1 MAEEIVIDKSA
12 FFNRLSSFF
21 AAWKADKRPGHAV
34 FGGVGSIVILMGK
47 TDEANSFQKNNAM
60 HFWLLGYEFPAT
72 LMVFTTDMMYVV
84 TTAKKGEDWPN
95 TDSTYLSAN
104 TGLLNVAKHLEP
116 LKGGKIPVEIL
127 VTSKDPDEKTRS
139 FEKCLEVIKNAGKR
153 VGVLPKD
160 TAAGPFA
167 EDWKRAFANITQDVE
182 EIDISPALSS
192 AAFSV
197 KDTDELV
204 AIRNA
209 SRACSG
215 LMSEYF
221 VDEMSRLLDEEK
233 QMTHKAL
240 SMRIDAK
247 IDDAKFFKKL
257 AKLPAEF
264 DPQQIDWAYGP
275 VIQSGGKYDLRLT
288 ATSDN
293 SHLQAGII
301 VAGFGIRY
309 KTYSSIIARTYL
321 VDPSKSQEANYA
333 FLLNLH
339 DTVMKDVRDGTMAK
353 DLFNKAIGLVRAKK
367 PELESHFVKSVG
379 AGIGIELRDSNMV
392 LNGKNN
398 KILKSGM
405 TLSITVGLTDVE
417 ELESKDKNTAVYSM
431 IITDTVRVGENGPHI
446 FTKDAGIDMDSVS
459 FYFGDE
465 EEPQKPAKEKKEVKS
480 NAMTSRNVT
489 RTKLRAERPTQVNEG
504 AEARRREH
512 QKELATKKTKEGLD
526 RFAGTT
532 GDDNG
537 VTQKKFKRFESYK
550 RDNQLP
556 AKVKDLTIYVDHK
569 ASTVIVPIM
578 GRPVPFHIN
587 TIKNASKSDE
597 GEYAYLRINFLSPG
611 QGVGRKDDQPFEDIS
626 AHFLRNLTLRSKDN
640 ERLAQVAQDITE
652 LRKNALRREQ
662 EKKEMEDVVEQDKLV
677 EIRNRRPVRLPDVYL
692 RPPLDGK
699 RVPGEV
705 EIHQN
710 GLRYM
715 SPFRNEHVDVLF
727 SNVKH
732 LFFQPCAHELIVLI
746 HVHLKT
752 PIMIGKRKTRDV
764 QFYRE
769 ATEMQFDETGNRRR
783 KHRYGDEEEFEAEQ
797 EERRRRAALDREFKA
812 FAEKI
817 ADAGKDEGVD
827 VDIPFRE
834 IGFTGVPN
842 RSNVLIQPTTD
853 ALVQLTEPPFLVITL
868 NEIEIAHLER
878 VQFGL
883 KNFDLVFVFKDF
895 HRPPVHVN
903 TIPVESLEGVKDWLD
918 SVDIAFTEG
927 PLNLNWTTIM
937 KTVVSDPYGFFA
949 DGGWSFLAAESDSE
963 GGASDEE
970 ESAFELSESELAAA
984 DESSE
989 DDSEFDDDAS
999 AEASEDFSADE
1010 DSGEDW
1016 DELERK
1022 AKKKDRESGLDDEER
1037 GKKRKR

>member
-1 MAEEIVIDKSA
+1 MAEEIVIDKTT
-12 FFNRLSSFF
+12 FFNRLSNLYST
-21 AAWKADKRPGHAV
+21 WKTDKRTGNAL
-34 FGGVGSIVILMGK
+34 FDGVGSIVILMGK
-47 TDEANSFQKNNAM
+47 TDEENSFQKSNAM

-72 LMVFTTDMMYVV
+72 LLVLTTEALYVV
-84 TTAKKGEDWPN
+84 TAAKK
-95 TDSTYLSAN
+95 
-104 TGLLNVAKHLEP
+104 AKHLEP

-127 VTSKDPDEKTRS
+127 VTTKDPESKTKA
-139 FEKCLEVIKNAGKR
+139 FEKCLDVIKGAGKK

-160 TAAGPFA
+160 ATSGPFA
-167 EDWKRAFANITQDVE
+167 EEWKRAFSDISKEVE
-182 EIDISPALSS
+182 EVDIASALSAS
-192 AAFSV
+192 AFSV
-197 KDTDELV
+197 KDPDELV
-204 AIRNA
+204 SIRNA

-240 SMRIDAK
+240 ANKVDAK
-247 IDDAKFFKKL
+247 IDEAKFFN
-257 AKLPAEF
+257 KLPKLPSEF
-264 DPQQIDWAYGP
+264 DAGQIDWAYGP
-275 VIQSGGKYDLRLT
+275 VIQSGGAYDLKLT
-288 ATSDN
+288 ATSN
-293 SHLQAGII
+293 NNNLQPGII
-301 VAGFGIRY
+301 LSSFGIRY
-309 KTYSSIIARTYL
+309 KTYSSLIARTYL

-333 FLLNLH
+333 ILLNIHEAVLKEIR
-339 DTVMKDVRDGTMAK
+339 DGAVAKDVY
-353 DLFNKAIGLVRAKK
+353 NKALGLVRAKK
-367 PELESHFVKSVG
+367 PELESHFVKNIG
-379 AGIGIELRDSNMV
+379 AGIGIELRDANMV
-392 LNGKNN
+392 LNAKNN
-398 KILKSGM
+398 KTLKNGM
-405 TLSITVGLTDVE
+405 TLSITIGLTDVNDPDA
-417 ELESKDKNTAVYSM
+417 KIKNSVYSM
-431 IITDTVRVGENGPHI
+431 VITDTVRVGESGPHV

-465 EEPQKPAKEKKEVKS
+465 EEPEKPAKEKKDIKS
-480 NAMTSRNVT
+480 STVSSRNVT
-489 RTKLRAERPTQVNEG
+489 RTKLRAERPTQINEG

-512 QKELATKKTKEGLD
+512 QKELALKKTREGLD
-526 RFAGTT
+526 RFTGTT
-532 GDDNG
+532 GDENG
-537 VTQKKFKRFESYK
+537 VAQKKFKRFESYK

-569 ASTVIVPIM
+569 AATVIVPIM

-626 AHFLRNLTLRSKDN
+626 AHFVRNLTLRSKDN
-640 ERLAQVAQDITE
+640 DRLAQVAQDITE
-652 LRKNALRREQ
+652 LRKTALRKEQ

-677 EIRNRRPVRLPDVYL
+677 EIRNRRPVKLPDVYL

-710 GLRYM
+710 GLRYL

-727 SNVKH
+727 SNIKH
-732 LFFQPCAHELIVLI
+732 LFFQPCDHELIVVI

-797 EERRRRAALDREFKA
+797 EERRRRAALNREFKA

-853 ALVQLTEPPFLVITL
+853 ALVQLTEPPFMVITL

-883 KNFDLVFVFKDF
+883 KNFDMVFVFKDF
-895 HRPPVHVN
+895 HRPPVHIN
-903 TIPVESLEGVKDWLD
+903 TIPVEALEGVKDWLD
-918 SVDIAFTEG
+918 SVDIAFSEG
-927 PLNLNWTTIM
+927 PLNLNWTTII

-963 GGASDEE
+963 DGSEEEE
-970 ESAFELSESELAAA
+970 ESAFELSESELAA

-989 DDSEFDDDAS
+989 EDSEEYDDNASADAS
-999 AEASEDFSADE
+999 DFSADE
-1010 DSGEDW
+1010 ESGEDW
-1016 DELERK
+1016 DELEKK
-1022 AKKKDRESGLDDEER
+1022 AKKKDKESSMDDDR
-1037 GKKRKR
+1037 GTKRKR

>member
-1 MAEEIVIDKSA
+1 MAEEIVIDKTT
-12 FFNRLSSFF
+12 FFNRLSNLYST
-21 AAWKADKRPGHAV
+21 WKTDKRTGNAL
-34 FGGVGSIVILMGK
+34 FDGAGSIVILMGK
-47 TDEANSFQKNNAM
+47 TDEENSFQKSNAM

-72 LMVFTTDMMYVV
+72 LLVLTTEALYVV
-84 TTAKKGEDWPN
+84 TAAKK
-95 TDSTYLSAN
+95 
-104 TGLLNVAKHLEP
+104 AKHLEP

-127 VTSKDPDEKTRS
+127 VTTKDPESKTKA
-139 FEKCLEVIKNAGKR
+139 FEKCLDVIKGAGKK

-160 TAAGPFA
+160 ATSGPFA
-167 EDWKRAFANITQDVE
+167 EEWKRAFSDISKEVE
-182 EIDISPALSS
+182 EVDIASALSAS
-192 AAFSV
+192 AFSV
-197 KDTDELV
+197 KDPDELV

-240 SMRIDAK
+240 ANKVDAK
-247 IDDAKFFKKL
+247 IDEAKFFN
-257 AKLPAEF
+257 KLPKLPSEF
-264 DPQQIDWAYGP
+264 DAGQIDWAYGP
-275 VIQSGGKYDLRLT
+275 VIQSGGAYDLKLT
-288 ATSDN
+288 ATSN
-293 SHLQAGII
+293 NNNLQPGII
-301 VAGFGIRY
+301 LSSFGIRY
-309 KTYSSIIARTYL
+309 KTYSSLIGRTYL

-333 FLLNLH
+333 ILLNIHEAVLKEIR
-339 DTVMKDVRDGTMAK
+339 DGAVAKDVY
-353 DLFNKAIGLVRAKK
+353 NKALGLVRAKK
-367 PELESHFVKSVG
+367 PELESHFVKSIG
-379 AGIGIELRDSNMV
+379 AGIGIELRDANMV
-392 LNGKNN
+392 LNSKNN
-398 KILKSGM
+398 KTLKNGM
-405 TLSITVGLTDVE
+405 TLSITIGLTDVNDPDA
-417 ELESKDKNTAVYSM
+417 KAKNSVYSM
-431 IITDTVRVGENGPHI
+431 VITDTVRVGESGPHV

-465 EEPQKPAKEKKEVKS
+465 EEPEKPAKEKKDTKS
-480 NAMTSRNVT
+480 STVNSRNVT
-489 RTKLRAERPTQVNEG
+489 RTKLRAERPTQINEG

-512 QKELATKKTKEGLD
+512 QKELALKKTREGLD

-532 GDDNG
+532 GDENG
-537 VTQKKFKRFESYK
+537 VAQKKFKRFESYK

-569 ASTVIVPIM
+569 AATVIVPIM

-626 AHFLRNLTLRSKDN
+626 AHFVRNLTLRSKDN
-640 ERLAQVAQDITE
+640 DRLAQVAQDITE
-652 LRKNALRREQ
+652 LRKTALRKEQ

-677 EIRNRRPVRLPDVYL
+677 EIRNRRPVKLPDVYL

-710 GLRYM
+710 GLRYL

-727 SNVKH
+727 SNIKH
-732 LFFQPCAHELIVLI
+732 LFFQPCDHELIVVI

-797 EERRRRAALDREFKA
+797 EERRRRAALNREFKA
-812 FAEKI
+812 FAEKV

-853 ALVQLTEPPFLVITL
+853 ALVQLTEPPFMVITL

-883 KNFDLVFVFKDF
+883 KNFDMVFVFKDF
-895 HRPPVHVN
+895 HRPPVHIN
-903 TIPVESLEGVKDWLD
+903 TIPVEALEGVKDWLD
-918 SVDIAFTEG
+918 SVDIPFSEG
-927 PLNLNWTTIM
+927 PLNLNWTTII

-963 GGASDEE
+963 DGSEEEE
-970 ESAFELSESELAAA
+970 ESAFELSESELAA

-989 DDSEFDDDAS
+989 EDSEEYDDDAS
-999 AEASEDFSADE
+999 ADASDFSADE
-1010 DSGEDW
+1010 ESGEDW
-1016 DELERK
+1016 DELEKK
-1022 AKKKDRESGLDDEER
+1022 AKKKDKESSMDDDR
-1037 GKKRKR
+1037 GTKRKR